1 MIAAKVG
8 LLSGVEGDGSS
19 SMVTFEKTLKFPHRR
34 SIGTLYVAP
43 VDQPEEW
50 ELLSQVRGLVVTPE
64 NQPIKWEWLEEAR
77 GSVKVPATAK
87 IKLKIAARG
96 AGLSPLNELSCDD
109 LHALDLSNSQVCDS
123 SLTHLAGLTGLKV
136 LELTATCIGDE
147 GLTAIKGLANL
158 QSLGMSYSR
167 VTSSGLKFLKGLNK
181 LREIWLSGTG
191 VDDSGLENFAE
202 MSLLVQLGLSSTKVT
217 DSGLPHLAQLHN
229 LLRVYLFNT
238 RVSHN
243 GAQALRSSIPGCRVK
258 WHPTKTHTG
267 DAYDPDFKTTGE
279 PEGQGDATTA
289 QSISEDRFWHIIEL
303 LDWQKDGDDLAVIE
317 PAVSAL
323 ALMPPEEILGFAEQ
337 LAEKLYML
345 DGQAYACQ
353 IGRDSY
359 KGVRGNFSKNWFLYV
374 RCCVVANGRDFY
386 QEVLSNPCEMP
397 KDMEFQSLLAIVAKA
412 YKRKTGRRFN
422 YATQYNYETFSNK
435 ELWGRP

>member
-1 MIAAKVG
+1 
-8 LLSGVEGDGSS
+8 
-19 SMVTFEKTLKFPHRR
+19 MVDFEKTLKFPHRK
-34 SIGTLYVAP
+34 SIGTLYVAA

-77 GSVKVPATAK
+77 GSVKVPAKAK
-87 IKLKIAARG
+87 IKLKISTRG
-96 AGLSPLNELSCDD
+96 AALSSLNDLSCDD
-109 LHALDLSNSQVCDS
+109 LHALDLSHSQVSDTA
-123 SLTHLAGLTGLKV
+123 LAHLSGLTGLRV
-136 LELTATCIGDE
+136 LELTSTCIGDE
-147 GLTAIKGLANL
+147 GLKAINGLHNL

-167 VTSSGLKFLKGLNK
+167 VTSSGLNFLAELKN
-181 LREIWLSGTG
+181 LREIWLSGTA
-191 VDDSGLENFAE
+191 VDDSGLRSFAA

-217 DSGLPHLAQLHN
+217 DSGLSHLAQLHN

-243 GAQALRSSIPGCRVK
+243 GAQALRTAIPGCRVK

-267 DAYDPDFKTTGE
+267 DAYDPDFQMTADQEVESDVSESAPE
-279 PEGQGDATTA
+279 PFA
-289 QSISEDRFWHIIEL
+289 EDKFWQIIEL
-303 LDWQKDGDDLAVIE
+303 LDWRKNGDDTAIIE
-317 PAVSAL
+317 PAVAAL
-323 ALMPPEEILGFAEQ
+323 AAMSPQEILGFTEQ

-386 QEVLSNPCEMP
+386 QEVVSHPEEMP
-397 KDMEFQSLLAIVAKA
+397 KDMEFQSLLAIAAKA

-422 YATQYNYETFSNK
+422 HATKYNYETFSNK